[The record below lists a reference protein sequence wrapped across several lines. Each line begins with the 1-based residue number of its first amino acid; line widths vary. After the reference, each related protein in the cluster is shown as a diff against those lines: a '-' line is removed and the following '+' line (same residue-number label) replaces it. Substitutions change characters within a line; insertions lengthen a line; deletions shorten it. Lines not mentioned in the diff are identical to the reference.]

1 MPESLICSRT
11 SVDRIKT
18 KEVIVMMF
26 SRYLRIERKAG
37 GVMCTDR
44 EFIKACRS
52 MHNSYGLSHS
62 CREARHEFIRD
73 AMGTRNAVRKFLR

>member
-1 MPESLICSRT
+1 
-11 SVDRIKT
+11 
-18 KEVIVMMF
+18 MMS
-26 SRYLRIERKAG
+26 SRYLRIETKAG

-52 MHNSYGLSHS
+52 MFNAYGLSHW
-62 CREARHEFIRD
+62 CRDSRHEFIRD